1 MYSKINEE
9 FTSKI
14 LRDAFDLEF
23 KKNSKKSNSFFDAYD
38 EFMEEKNKRKEW
50 KQSTNKRYVNIK
62 TI

>member
-1 MYSKINEE
+1 LYSKINEE